1 MTKQEVKLFGR
12 EEDNTIRIE
21 SKPVVLP
28 AKRQSAMRPGT
39 IPVQMQRQPQMV
51 HKRKGLL
58 GKSGKHNFSPNSD
71 GVPQKIFEVTHG
83 DDEYL
88 DNYDLPHKNS

>member
-39 IPVQMQRQPQMV
+39 IPVQMQR
-51 HKRKGLL
+51 
-58 GKSGKHNFSPNSD
+58 
-71 GVPQKIFEVTHG
+71 
-83 DDEYL
+83 
-88 DNYDLPHKNS
+88 